1 MAEEFPR
8 WASASRAD
16 LRSVGH
22 WRDEL
27 SSISPGTSAPET
39 TTPEVSGRGTGP
51 GTGGLTRCR
60 REEREPSRVVG
71 TFVNGI
77 TKMGAARSRS
87 LRSIKARSRTS
98 SGTRRRPLERAK
110 AAVRCW
116 CAACPPQGRWW
127 ATDDGFGLGGEHEA
141 FEHGGRRDRRAVL
154 AAILRDFRAVSGVPD
169 HIGASKRRSIA
180 WARSSMRRRSTAP
193 RAS

>member
-1 MAEEFPR
+1 VTRP
-8 WASASRAD
+8 
-16 LRSVGH
+16 L
-22 WRDEL
+22 
-27 SSISPGTSAPET
+27 APAA
-39 TTPEVSGRGTGP
+39 V
-51 GTGGLTRCR
+51 TRCR
-60 REEREPSRVVG
+60 HGRDSEPSRVVG

-154 AAILRDFRAVSGVPD
+154 AAISRDSRAVSGVPD

-180 WARSSMRRRSTAP
+180 WARSSMRRRSTATRVLAAQP
-193 RAS
+193 MRWRWCRPSSSATRRFAAAGRSSTWTAP